1 MAGWGRVAG
10 VVLLIGPAGSA
21 VAGEQPLYQPAP
33 DWAQAT
39 TLPDAAPGGGLQ
51 VLDIEQRVDG
61 ATVWNYTDTVIK
73 LNTPEELAAQLEGS
87 AGRAAEG

>member
-21 VAGEQPLYQPAP
+21 LAGEQPLYQPAP
-33 DWAQAT
+33 DWAQVA

-73 LNTPEELAAQLEGS
+73 LNTPEELAQNSNVTVG
-87 AGRAAEG
+87 